1 MSAGGSLGAPKDA
14 PPAGSQGELLHVCL
28 QSSKIQRPQGL
39 LERCERV
46 LLLLL
51 LAGTS
56 SGAVLFMA
64 DSKRV
69 RTKGEV
75 PCSVMRVPDT
85 S

>member
-39 LERCERV
+39 LEQCEHI

-51 LAGTS
+51 SAGTS
-56 SGAVLFMA
+56 SGVTSQYL
-64 DSKRV
+64 SV
-69 RTKGEV
+69 YVQKG
-75 PCSVMRVPDT
+75 RFLANA
-85 S
+85 